1 MATTITP
8 ATLTVT
14 IKAEISLAGQDKGFS
29 HSYTIASVAEV
40 VNRIMEIPT
49 SEIAVLVFT
58 ATVPGSV
65 TAIGLNEAD
74 VRFIILTNLD
84 NTNFIQIIIA
94 SENNNECAHK
104 LEAGHS
110 MIIPISNEGVV
121 DVHDADSSALS
132 VSFDD
137 ITSITALADTA
148 ACDLQVFAAG
158 V

>member
-1 MATTITP
+1 MTTTVTP

-14 IKAEISLAGQDKGFS
+14 ITAAISLAGQDKGFE
-29 HSYTIASVAEV
+29 HSYTIASITEV
-40 VNRIMEIPT
+40 VNRIMNVPT
-49 SEIAVLVFT
+49 SEMAVLVFT
-58 ATVPGSV
+58 PTVPGSA

-84 NTNFIQIIIA
+84 DTNFIQIIIA

-110 MIIPISNEGVV
+110 ILIPISTEGVV
-121 DVHDADSSALS
+121 DVHDADSSALT

-137 ITSITALADTA
+137 ITSVTALADTA
-148 ACDLQVFAAG
+148 ACNLQIFVAG